1 MVCEICK
8 GAGYVYLDVP
18 LGHPQYGR
26 AVPCRCRREEIT
38 RRRAARLREQAGI
51 ADAEMA
57 LWSFDTF
64 DPDACQPPAV
74 RPSMERIKRLCQAY
88 AANPQGWLLLQ
99 GAYGSGKTHLAYA
112 IASKALADGR
122 AVFAA
127 TAPDML
133 DVLRAGYNDTSGE
146 FDRRFATMR
155 DAELLVIDDLGTESA
170 TPWATEKLYQIV
182 NWRYSRRLPM
192 VVTTNVDLGRPGR
205 GLDERMRSRLL
216 EGTRTEHGFC
226 RLIPLPAHDFRPYK
240 REIA

>member
-1 MVCEICK
+1 MTCEIC
-8 GAGYVYLDVP
+8 GGCGYVRLDVP
-18 LGHPQYGR
+18 LGHPQFGR
-26 AVPCRCRREEIT
+26 AVPCACKRAELAK
-38 RRRAARLREQAGI
+38 RRARRLREQAGI

-64 DPDACQPPAV
+64 DPDLCQPPAA
-74 RPSMERIKRLCQAY
+74 RPSMARIKRLCQVY
-88 AANPQGWLLLQ
+88 AAQPQGWLLLQ

-112 IASKALADGR
+112 IASRALADGQ

-133 DVLRAGYNDTSGE
+133 DVLRQGYNDASGE

-155 DAELLVIDDLGTESA
+155 DAELLVIDDLGTQSA
-170 TPWATEKLYQIV
+170 TPWAREKLYQIV

-205 GLDERMRSRLL
+205 DLDECMRSRLL
-216 EGTRTEHGFC
+216 EGTRTENGFC

-240 REIA
+240 REG